1 MKKILK
7 LLLNRVVWVG
17 LALLIQFGF
26 FFYLIGW
33 ASSIHIW
40 NNIFSLL
47 SLIMILIVMLS
58 DEQKPSYKMVW
69 VFLIAIFPLGGG
81 ILYLFLGDKKF
92 SKHRRKLLAERMVTA
107 VGEVLESEE
116 SKKSLTCT
124 SPLLARQSNII
135 RNLSGYGVWA
145 HTRSSYYSN
154 GEDFLSDALLELKK
168 AKKFIFIEYF
178 IIGLGSSW
186 DSILEVLK
194 VKVEEGLDVRVIYDD
209 VGSATTLPMNYDKKL
224 RTFGIKAV
232 AFNPIML
239 HVNPR
244 LNYRDHRKI
253 MNIDGNIC
261 YTGGLNLADEYM
273 NRIITHGYWKDNAIK
288 LEGDAVW
295 NFTVMFLENWA
306 FMTTE
311 FPKDFSTYRPTLNL
325 PSNGFVQPFADSP
338 LDYNNV
344 AESGYLEIL
353 NHAKKYVW
361 ITTPYLILDDEMM
374 QTLIRVALCG
384 VDVRIITPHYPDKKL
399 VHEVTRSSYEKL
411 VAAGAKIYEFT
422 PGFIHSKTF
431 VADDEVAF
439 VGTANLDY
447 RSLYL
452 HFELSVAFYNATI
465 IADIK
470 DDFITAMSLS
480 KLQELDAL
488 RNISLYRKLKR
499 KFLQLFSPAL

>member
-1 MKKILK
+1 M
-7 LLLNRVVWVG
+7 
-17 LALLIQFGF
+17 
-26 FFYLIGW
+26 
-33 ASSIHIW
+33 
-40 NNIFSLL
+40 
-47 SLIMILIVMLS
+47 
-58 DEQKPSYKMVW
+58 
-69 VFLIAIFPLGGG
+69 
-81 ILYLFLGDKKF
+81 
-92 SKHRRKLLAERMVTA
+92 
-107 VGEVLESEE
+107 
-116 SKKSLTCT
+116 
-124 SPLLARQSNII
+124 
-135 RNLSGYGVWA
+135 
-145 HTRSSYYSN
+145 
-154 GEDFLSDALLELKK
+154 
-168 AKKFIFIEYF
+168 
-178 IIGLGSSW
+178 
-186 DSILEVLK
+186 
-194 VKVEEGLDVRVIYDD
+194 IYDD

-311 FPKDFSTYRPTLNL
+311 FPNDFSTYRPTLNL

-374 QTLIRVALCG
+374 QTLKIGRASCRERV
-384 VDVRIITPHYPDKKL
+384 
-399 VHEVTRSSYEKL
+399 
-411 VAAGAKIYEFT
+411 
-422 PGFIHSKTF
+422 
-431 VADDEVAF
+431 
-439 VGTANLDY
+439 
-447 RSLYL
+447 
-452 HFELSVAFYNATI
+452 
-465 IADIK
+465 
-470 DDFITAMSLS
+470 
-480 KLQELDAL
+480 
-488 RNISLYRKLKR
+488 
-499 KFLQLFSPAL
+499 